1 MSYPDPPQQPRWQQ
15 PQQPGQGFPQQP
27 GPGQPH
33 FAPPQQPGPQQPGG
47 QYPGGQYPGGQ
58 YTGPQQPGQQYPG
71 AGGQPPQG
79 PGAPMG
85 PGGPG
90 DPGQPPYGGQY
101 SGGQV
106 PPSGGG
112 RKWLIPA
119 AAGVAL
125 VLMGGTLWA
134 AVSLVDFSGPQPE
147 SVLPGNSVAFGKVD
161 LDVDGSQVL
170 DLMQFVEK
178 LPDEI
183 TEETGELDEDTSG
196 PFAEVFAETYE
207 LDQSEVEAWIGQKA
221 GIASWPAT
229 DPEAEFDEGM
239 ALAVALAVEDPAA
252 AEAQF
257 ETLRDTDDVYF
268 EMVDDFVVFTES
280 EAEINEYNDQMSA
293 HGDLASNDV
302 YSGDLGNVPSGS
314 IALAWADL
322 GELSRMSGFEEELGS
337 EFGATGAD
345 SVEGRMTAS
354 VRVDGDYLEARTD
367 VFGFEVE
374 NEDLTWLADA
384 PGASLEAVGGLPADT
399 VMAFGGSGLD
409 EALRTAWEEDNIP
422 MLNDSDRSEME
433 SFFNSVGAPLPDG
446 FTSLLGTSTAF
457 GLTSFDP
464 DDYNWEPSFEYRAV
478 DGDESAINGFLDES
492 FNDPYSSGPA
502 PSVSSDGD
510 TVVVSHGQG
519 GSGRLGEDEVF
530 QQTMQEM
537 DDAVLAGY
545 FDLRQALSRN
555 DVDSPEQWGAVG
567 LGLSVAEGGQR
578 VVVELRWA
586 PSGG

>member
-15 PQQPGQGFPQQP
+15 PQQPGQGFQQPP

-33 FAPPQQPGPQQPGG
+33 FAPPQQPEPQQPGG
-47 QYPGGQYPGGQ
+47 QYPGGQYSGAQ
-58 YTGPQQPGQQYPG
+58 HPGQQYPG

-90 DPGQPPYGGQY
+90 QPPYGGQY

-106 PPSGGG
+106 PPSRGG

-134 AVSLVDFSGPQPE
+134 AVSLVNFGGPQPE
-147 SVLPGNSVAFGKVD
+147 SVLPGNAAAFGKVD
-161 LDVDGSQVL
+161 LDIDGSQVI
-170 DLMQFVEK
+170 DLLRFVDK
-178 LPDEI
+178 LPDEV
-183 TEETGELDEDTSG
+183 TEDTGELDEDTSG
-196 PFAEVFAETYE
+196 AFAEVFAETYDV
-207 LDQSEVEAWIGQKA
+207 DQSEVEEWIGNKVGGA
-221 GIASWPAT
+221 AWPT
-229 DPEAEFDEGM
+229 ENPDAEVEDGM
-239 ALAVALAVEDPAA
+239 AVAVALSVEDTGA

-257 ETLRDTDDVYF
+257 EELRGTHDLYF
-268 EMVDDFVVFTES
+268 ELVDDFVVY
-280 EAEINEYNDQMSA
+280 AEGQAGIDEYNEQMSA
-293 HGDLASNDV
+293 HGDLEGNDV
-302 YSGDLGNVPSGS
+302 YSGDLGNVTSGS

-322 GELSRMSGFEEELGS
+322 GALSQLPGFEEEFGA
-337 EFGATGAD
+337 EFGTTASLD
-345 SVEGRMTAS
+345 GRMTAS
-354 VRVDGDYLEARTD
+354 VRVDGDYLEARMD
-367 VFGFEVE
+367 VFGFQVE
-374 NEDLTWLADA
+374 DEDLTWLADA
-384 PGASLEAVGGLPADT
+384 PGASLDAMGGLPADT

-409 EALRTAWEEDNIP
+409 ESLRTAWEDDNIP
-422 MLNDSDRSEME
+422 FLNDSDRVEME

-446 FTSLLGTSTAF
+446 FTGLLGTSTAF

-478 DGDESAINGFLDES
+478 DGDESAINGLLDEA
-492 FNDPYSSGPA
+492 FNDPYSTAPA
-502 PSVSSDGD
+502 PSVSADGD
-510 TVVVSHGQG
+510 AVVVTHGQG
-519 GSGRLGEDEVF
+519 GSGRLDEDDVF

-545 FDLRQALSRN
+545 FDLRRVLGQT
-555 DVDSPEQWGAVG
+555 DVDAPDQWGAVG
-567 LGLSVAEGGQR
+567 MGLSVAEGGQR
-578 VVVELRWA
+578 VVIELRWA